1 MGNRDNRNRHNR
13 GGFKSIGSQVG
24 SALGGHLSKQ
34 GKLGGGKGASSLT
47 SKGNFSF
54 NDFTKFVGNFFT
66 KPGYAST
73 MGDVTGKL
81 SQLNKPS
88 AWKIKQFADKN
99 IDITNMNK
107 SFKVDIDTNR
117 AIQSIENEKVR
128 NWLNKYTP
136 QSVKDLKINHQMYSP
151 TKVMPGDTGFNP
163 TGTGSIKLDPETERY
178 LEWMA
183 SSNPE
188 GHTISDWEKLYA
200 NQIKEGMS
208 LEQAMKH
215 NPAETLS
222 FYALIDDSGSSATDT
237 TNTTTQTTN
246 NNEPMAF
253 DFEKYGIHDPT
264 QFGTGDAQLS
274 HNIDKIYQTL
284 LGRNADSGGRTHW
297 MGDVSS
303 KGDSAYQALVN
314 TILGGK
320 EYKDR
325 AAEVAANPNVTE
337 QELDRLASAYVS
349 PFHTYAGGAAAGYT
363 PADDL
368 TTAVAEAVS
377 GGHQDQT
384 NKTVEEVALANVL
397 HNANNVNAADAINST
412 IGGLTGITGG
422 VDTKVATD
430 TSGGS
435 GDGTW
440 KKIHDLT
447 KSVLGSGA
455 NDSTAAAKT
464 SHTYKA
470 GDTITTGNGDV
481 IGVSTGDDNKA
492 GGGTNVK
499 TGDGS
504 IVKIDANG
512 KITFNGDDAVVNKDG
527 TVTKTGTSS
536 NWWDSYS
543 DLAALKAA
551 LGIGNQTATNTTSD
565 FDQFTKFIGALS
577 GISGLFG
584 GGGGNYGYG
593 GYGGF
598 NPGGVQQASST
609 DKMTGLLDAFKNM
622 NSTSGGSS
630 ASTSTI
636 NV

>member
-1 MGNRDNRNRHNR
+1 
-13 GGFKSIGSQVG
+13 
-24 SALGGHLSKQ
+24 
-34 GKLGGGKGASSLT
+34 
-47 SKGNFSF
+47 
-54 NDFTKFVGNFFT
+54 
-66 KPGYAST
+66 
-73 MGDVTGKL
+73 
-81 SQLNKPS
+81 
-88 AWKIKQFADKN
+88 
-99 IDITNMNK
+99 
-107 SFKVDIDTNR
+107 
-117 AIQSIENEKVR
+117 
-128 NWLNKYTP
+128 
-136 QSVKDLKINHQMYSP
+136 
-151 TKVMPGDTGFNP
+151 
-163 TGTGSIKLDPETERY
+163 
-178 LEWMA
+178 
-183 SSNPE
+183 
-188 GHTISDWEKLYA
+188 
-200 NQIKEGMS
+200 
-208 LEQAMKH
+208 
-215 NPAETLS
+215 
-222 FYALIDDSGSSATDT
+222 
-237 TNTTTQTTN
+237 
-246 NNEPMAF
+246 MAF
-253 DFEKYGIHDPT
+253 NFEKYGIHDPT
-264 QFGTGDAQLS
+264 QFGTGDAQQS

-303 KGDSAYQALVN
+303 KGESSYQDLVN

-325 AAEVAANPNVTE
+325 ASAVAANPNVTE
-337 QELDRLASAYVS
+337 QELDRLSSAYVS
-349 PFHTYAGGAAAGYT
+349 PFHTYAGGKAAGWT

-377 GGHQDQT
+377 GGHQGQT

-455 NDSTAAAKT
+455 IDSTAAANT
-464 SHTYKA
+464 SHTYEA
-470 GDTITTGNGDV
+470 GDTITTGDGDV
-481 IGVSTGDDNKA
+481 IGVSTGDDNKS

-504 IVKIDANG
+504 IVKIDPNG

-584 GGGGNYGYG
+584 GGGGGYGYG

-609 DKMTGLLDAFKNM
+609 DKMTSLLDAFKNM